1 MKIFL
6 DSSVL
11 LAAAGSANGASRALF
26 DLQQARGWSLLYSPY
41 VRSEVHSNLPFL
53 DPDALASW
61 QGLSEHLSLVEDSLV
76 MDWPVVFSPAKDRP
90 ILFTAMAYADVLL
103 TLDRGDFGPLMGV
116 GFYGLQIMK
125 PGDFLFREREMGRI

>member
-1 MKIFL
+1 M
-6 DSSVL
+6 
-11 LAAAGSANGASRALF
+11 
-26 DLQQARGWSLLYSPY
+26 
-41 VRSEVHSNLPFL
+41 HSNLPFL